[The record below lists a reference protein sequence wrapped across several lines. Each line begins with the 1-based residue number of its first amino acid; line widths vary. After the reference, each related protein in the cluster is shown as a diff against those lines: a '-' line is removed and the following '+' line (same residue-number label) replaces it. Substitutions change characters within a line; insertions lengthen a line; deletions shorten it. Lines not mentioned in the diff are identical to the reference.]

1 MALLPAPRSEA
12 DQVRDFQEG
21 LVKLQAAIQRN
32 KGLRAK
38 LDAIQNMGAWSAV
51 WGALSG
57 GNDRDLAEMLSE
69 YGASLETTQS
79 VVQLLAQVHTV
90 KTNVLRSFRARLS
103 SRSNRSWRAWA
114 RWMPTAMPPIW

>member
-1 MALLPAPRSEA
+1 MISRKGWS
-12 DQVRDFQEG
+12 
-21 LVKLQAAIQRN
+21 KLRAAIQRN

-79 VVQLLAQVHTV
+79 VVQLLAQVHKSRPMCCAAFGALV
-90 KTNVLRSFRARLS
+90 EQIESIVASVGALDADGNAAYMVMQDFR
-103 SRSNRSWRAWA
+103 NRSR
-114 RWMPTAMPPIW
+114 I